1 MAEKSL
7 REVPRDL
14 REAYEKGLAALQ
26 RDNLDYA
33 LAFFTQA
40 LGREPAFYDCREALR
55 AAQFKKS
62 GGGGGFFKKALG
74 GLSSSPLVAKAQLTL
89 RTNPLDAINACEQ
102 ILNSDPTNVGAHKVL
117 AEAALAADLPKTAA
131 LSLKI
136 ALKNSPRDREITML
150 LGDALATAGQID
162 EAESVLGDYL
172 RAKPLDAE
180 VAQRLKNLSA
190 RRTMDEGG
198 YEKVATGE
206 ASYRDLLKDKEQA
219 VTLEQEKREVKS
231 EDVAAR
237 LLRENEA
244 RLAREPGN
252 LKLLRDTAGLHAQRD
267 DFDRALEYLNR
278 AAATTEGGA
287 DPSLERLISE
297 TTLKRLDHL
306 LGQLDAND
314 PDQAA
319 QAEQL
324 KAERATFLLADTQRR
339 VEKYPTDLDIRF
351 ELARLYFEAGKIGE
365 AIQEFQKAKNNP
377 HRRVTAMVYLGQ
389 CFARRGMNDLAAK
402 QLQEAIREK
411 QAFDDEKKELI
422 YQLGVVLEKMGKRE
436 EAIEQFKLIYEADI
450 GYRDVAARVDAYY
463 AGQ

>member
-14 REAYEKGLAALQ
+14 REAYEKGMAALQ

-33 LAFFTQA
+33 LAFFNQA
-40 LGREPAFYDCREALR
+40 LNREPAFYDCREALR

-62 GGGGGFFKKALG
+62 GGGGGFFKKAFG
-74 GLSSSPLVAKAQLTL
+74 GLSSSPMVAKAQLTL
-89 RTNPLDAINACEQ
+89 RTNPVEAINACEQ
-102 ILNSDPTNVGAHKVL
+102 ILNSDPANVGAHKVL
-117 AEAALAADLPKTAA
+117 AEAAIAADLPRTAA
-131 LSLKI
+131 LSLRI

-150 LGDALATAGQID
+150 LGDALAAAGQID
-162 EAESVLGDYL
+162 EAESVLSDYL

-219 VTLEQEKREVKS
+219 TSLEQEKREVKS
-231 EDVAAR
+231 EDVTAR
-237 LLRENEA
+237 LLGENEA
-244 RLAREPGN
+244 RLAREPNN
-252 LKLLRDTAGLHAQRD
+252 LKLLRDTATLHAQRN

-278 AAATTEGGA
+278 AAATEGGA

-306 LGQLDAND
+306 IGQLDAND

-319 QAEQL
+319 QIEQL

-339 VEKYPTDLDIRF
+339 VEKYPTDLDLRF
-351 ELARLYFEAGKIGE
+351 ELARLYFDAGKLGE
-365 AIQEFQKAKNNP
+365 AIQEFQKARNNP
-377 HRRVTAMVYLGQ
+377 HRRLAAMAYLGQ
-389 CFARRGMNDLAAK
+389 CFAKRGMNDLAAR
-402 QLQEAIREK
+402 QLQDAIKEK
-411 QAFDDEKKELI
+411 QVFDDEKKELI
-422 YQLGVVLEKMGKRE
+422 YHLGVVLEKMGKRE

-463 AGQ
+463 SGQ

>member
-14 REAYEKGLAALQ
+14 REAYEKGMAALQ

-40 LGREPAFYDCREALR
+40 LNREPGFYDCRESLR

-62 GGGGGFFKKALG
+62 GGGGGFFKRTFG
-74 GLSSSPLVAKAQLTL
+74 GLSSSPMVAKAQLTL
-89 RTNPLDAINACEQ
+89 RTNPLEAINACEQ
-102 ILNSDPTNVGAHKVL
+102 ILNSDPANVGAHKVL
-117 AEAALAADLPKTAA
+117 AEAAIAADLPKTAA

-136 ALKNSPRDREITML
+136 ALKNAPRDREITML
-150 LGDALATAGQID
+150 LGDALAAAGQID

-190 RRTMDEGG
+190 RRTMNEGG
-198 YEKVATGE
+198 YEKVAGGE
-206 ASYRDLLKDKEQA
+206 GSYRDLLKDKEQA
-219 VTLEQEKREVKS
+219 VSLEQEKREVKS
-231 EDVAAR
+231 EDVSAR

-244 RLAREPGN
+244 RLVREPNN
-252 LKLLRDTAGLHAQRD
+252 LKLLRDTATLHAQRN

-278 AAATTEGGA
+278 AAATEGGA

-319 QAEQL
+319 QIEQL
-324 KAERATFLLADTQRR
+324 KAERATFLLGDTQRR
-339 VEKYPTDLDIRF
+339 VEKYPTDLDLRF
-351 ELARLYFEAGKIGE
+351 ELARLYFETGKIGE
-365 AIQEFQKAKNNP
+365 AIQEFQKARNNP
-377 HRRVTAMVYLGQ
+377 HRRLAAMAYLGQ
-389 CFARRGMNDLAAK
+389 CFAKRGMNDLAAR
-402 QLQEAIREK
+402 QLQDAIKEK
-411 QAFDDEKKELI
+411 QVFDDEKKELI
-422 YQLGVVLEKMGKRE
+422 YHLGVVLEKMGKRE

-463 AGQ
+463 SGQ